1 MKTKHTPGP
10 WEPLRQ
16 GIEIQSEE
24 GNHEAHAFVNGIPV
38 PVCEVYANMR
48 CEHDDPIGE
57 YMISK
62 QEGIAN
68 LLLIAAAPELLEA
81 LMDARNAYQQMFD
94 VMPVAWQTIDNIIC
108 DAIAKATGK

>member
-10 WEPLRQ
+10 WEHLRQ
-16 GIEIQSEE
+16 GIEIQSED
-24 GNHEAHAFVNGIPV
+24 GNHEVHAFFNGIPV
-38 PVCEVYANMR
+38 PVCEVYASMR

-68 LLLIAAAPELLEA
+68 LILIAAAPELLDA
-81 LMDARNAYQQMFD
+81 LKL
-94 VMPVAWQTIDNIIC
+94 VANEFNSGDYRDSWLHKQVLS
-108 DAIAKATGK
+108 AIAKARGE

>member
-1 MKTKHTPGP
+1 MKAKHTPSP
-10 WEPLRQ
+10 WEHLRQ

-24 GNHEAHAFVNGIPV
+24 GNHEVHAFVNGIPV
-38 PVCEVYANMR
+38 PVCEVYASVH

-81 LMDARNAYQQMFD
+81 LMDALKDLEALSQWDNAS
-94 VMPVAWQTIDNIIC
+94 AC
-108 DAIAKATGK
+108 ARKARAAIAKARGE

>member
-1 MKTKHTPGP
+1 MKTKYTPGP

-16 GIEIQSEE
+16 GIEIQSED
-24 GNHEAHAFVNGIPV
+24 GNHEVHAFVNGIPV
-38 PVCEVYANMR
+38 PVCEVYAIMR

-68 LLLIAAAPELLEA
+68 LLLIASAPDMLEA
-81 LMDARNAYQQMFD
+81 LKALVADLKPYMGQGRMDDKIRNAI
-94 VMPVAWQTIDNIIC
+94 A
-108 DAIAKATGK
+108 AIAKATGG

>member
-1 MKTKHTPGP
+1 MFKGTLGP
-10 WEPLRQ
+10 WEHLRQ
-16 GIEIQSEE
+16 GIEIQSED
-24 GNHEAHAFVNGIPV
+24 GNHEVHAFVNGIPV
-38 PVCEVYANMR
+38 PVCEVYANMH

-81 LMDARNAYQQMFD
+81 LQYALHVRGTTEDGPH
-94 VMPVAWQTIDNIIC
+94 VVAIIEA
-108 DAIAKATGK
+108 AIAKATGE